1 MPQRL
6 SYDLHLHTCWS
17 YDAFNT
23 LEGYFQHAQTQG
35 VRCIAITDHLVMDGA
50 DQIDEAGRDYPDVRA
65 IPAAEFT
72 VSTPHCRRV
81 DLLCFGLQRDDP
93 GPLSGVLD
101 IYRDFQRAT
110 GEARW
115 KGLKALGLD
124 VTEDEYLKL
133 LRSYRPAIVV
143 DIQGVTDCQIDV
155 WLRFLTDRGFISDPD
170 ELPPLIAKA
179 SEKVNSPPFPD
190 VSRVVPAVK
199 QSGALVALA
208 HPYRY
213 VGDDESMIDAYLD
226 TCQADGMECAHGSVP
241 PEFTRLYRNYCVKHG
256 LFSTSGSD
264 AHDETDL
271 ENDFARHLGEEDWL
285 DEFLERVDG

>member
-1 MPQRL
+1 M
-6 SYDLHLHTCWS
+6 
-17 YDAFNT
+17 
-23 LEGYFQHAQTQG
+23 
-35 VRCIAITDHLVMDGA
+35 
-50 DQIDEAGRDYPDVRA
+50 
-65 IPAAEFT
+65 
-72 VSTPHCRRV
+72 
-81 DLLCFGLQRDDP
+81 
-93 GPLSGVLD
+93 
-101 IYRDFQRAT
+101 
-110 GEARW
+110 
-115 KGLKALGLD
+115 
-124 VTEDEYLKL
+124 
-133 LRSYRPAIVV
+133 
-143 DIQGVTDCQIDV
+143 
-155 WLRFLTDRGFISDPD
+155 RFLTDRGFISDPD